1 MIGKSFEIVGIFL
14 LNVKSVVPNFENWIK
29 INFSNLFLFIS
40 ITLLVLR
47 ISILYFSFQE
57 R

>member
-29 INFSNLFLFIS
+29 INFSNLSLFTS
-40 ITLLVLR
+40 ATLLVLR
-47 ISILYFSFQE
+47 ISLYFSFQE